1 MKKGLLHAQ
10 FLDALKERMPNR
22 SDLTNLLVDLLCI
35 EKEAVYR
42 RLRGEVAFTFSE
54 IAIIANEL
62 GISLDSTINNVLS
75 TKSKPYQ
82 LKMNDF
88 IHPSE
93 LDFAMMEEYLSI
105 LKEITKDP
113 NSTLV
118 DSTNMLPNSLYY
130 PYKYISRFYL
140 FKWLYQLG
148 CIDSMKSYSE
158 VDYPSRIQKL
168 RKEDEINLRHI
179 KNTYY
184 ILDPLVFQYMI
195 NDIRYFL
202 SINLM
207 TEEDKELLKKDIE
220 TLLYDME
227 VLAIKGYF
235 EETKNKV
242 YIYLS
247 CVNFDASCWYLESK
261 DYHINMIKVFVLSN
275 IASIDEESFI
285 GLKRRTEAL
294 LRSSTL
300 ISVSGERQRIVFF
313 EEQRKII
320 SSL

>member
-1 MKKGLLHAQ
+1 MKKELLHTQ
-10 FLDALKERMPNR
+10 FLESLKEKIPGR
-22 SDLTNLLVDLLCI
+22 STLANMLVDLLCI

-54 IAIIANEL
+54 IALIANEF

-75 TKSKPYQ
+75 VKSKPYQ

-88 IHPSE
+88 SNPSE
-93 LDFAMMEEYLSI
+93 MDYIMIDQYLSI
-105 LKEITKDP
+105 LKEIAKDP

-118 DSTNMLPNSLYY
+118 DSTNILPSSLYY
-130 PYKYISRFYL
+130 PYRYISRFYL

-148 CIDSMKSYSE
+148 GVETVKSYSQ
-158 VDYPSRIQKL
+158 VDYPLQIQKL
-168 RKEDEINLRHI
+168 RKVDEMELKHI

-184 ILDPLVFQYMI
+184 ILDPLVFQYMV
-195 NDIRYFL
+195 NDIKYFL

-207 TEEDKELLKKDIE
+207 TEEDKEFLKKDFE
-220 TLLYDME
+220 ALLHDME

-242 YIYLS
+242 RIYIS
-247 CVNFDASCWYLESK
+247 CVNFDTSCWYLESK
-261 DYHINMIKVFVLSN
+261 DYHINMIKVFVLNN
-275 IASIDEESFI
+275 IASLDEDSFI
-285 GLKRRTEAL
+285 GLKKRIDAL

-300 ISVSGERQRIVFF
+300 ISVSGERQRIDFF

-320 SSL
+320 SVL